1 MCSLFQ
7 NINYLHLG
15 KNNLDAAASATTSI
29 VPKLLHTGETMQ
41 NTIVSN
47 IPGMFNVC
55 VKCLQ
60 IPFYYTV
67 CIHFA
72 ILSLT

>member
-15 KNNLDAAASATTSI
+15 KTILMQQHQQQQVLFPSYF
-29 VPKLLHTGETMQ
+29 TGKIKK

-55 VKCLQ
+55 VKCLR

-67 CIHFA
+67 CIHFS